1 MKAKGSLD
9 DGGVRGRILDKV
21 EETAVSY
28 GMQYHGCGRA
38 VLRGMR
44 EYSGIRIDDSLLR
57 AVAPL
62 SEGVAGDSY
71 SCGAFVA
78 GVLAISLC
86 YGPYTTESSHEPVLR
101 DIARFREAFIREFGS
116 TLCRDIQAK
125 LLGKYYDLTDPKQ
138 YDEFKAINP
147 YEKCSKVV
155 GKAARLAIENVM
167 DKTEWQPPHVPV

>member
-1 MKAKGSLD
+1 MKAQGGLD
-9 DGGVRGRILDKV
+9 DRGVRERILNKV
-21 EETAVSY
+21 EQAAISHD
-28 GMQYHGCGRA
+28 MQYHGCARA
-38 VLRGMR
+38 TLRGMK
-44 EYSGIRIDDSLLR
+44 EYTGIRIDDSLLR

-101 DIARFREAFIREFGS
+101 DIARFREAFTREFGS
-116 TLCRDIQAK
+116 TLCRDIQKK

-155 GKAARLAIENVM
+155 GKAARLAIENMM
-167 DKTEWQPPHVPV
+167 DKTEWQSPSTPV